1 MAISLPRAPDGE
13 QYEDLVIACVQI
25 LGNFVEPRLLLRQG
39 RRDVLELDAVATPL
53 GQSTAAR
60 VLYEAKKHRFK
71 FSDAFKLFGQRIY
84 LGIERAVLVSL
95 EGCEEEYRSA
105 YDTKGNELGVGMC
118 HLPFPKFELL
128 KILPKF
134 NLLTEEELG
143 PAITS
148 AWYGNIARRLA
159 LASRQQKY
167 REQITLQLF
176 QAVRKYLFKVRE
188 AFFIKEA
195 IARAEALYEA
205 YLQYPGLTGEAIKY
219 ISETT
224 RRPIEKLQQAIW
236 TDAEFPWAQGIL
248 DLECTGRIA
257 IFKNAF
263 DDRSTR
269 GDKPIPTVQW
279 KILDTAVELPKHNL
293 PRSFN
298 RGLDALKKHP
308 HMARL
313 PVLFQT
319 FYNLFGGFISF
330 HDSDELE
337 LMHKF
342 TGIPAAE
349 IVDSLLLFD
358 SFFAGE
364 GKTFFMR
371 SKNELLSMKQVPAFV
386 RGTGCFFRQSHFK
399 LVAYES
405 RYPKMAW
412 LLKRWHNAIYHILE
426 PHLGKP

>member
-134 NLLTEEELG
+134 NLLTETELG

-159 LASRQQKY
+159 LASLQQKY
-167 REQITLQLF
+167 REQIALQLF

-205 YLQYPGLTGEAIKY
+205 YLQYPGLTG
-219 ISETT
+219 
-224 RRPIEKLQQAIW
+224 
-236 TDAEFPWAQGIL
+236 
-248 DLECTGRIA
+248 
-257 IFKNAF
+257 
-263 DDRSTR
+263 
-269 GDKPIPTVQW
+269 
-279 KILDTAVELPKHNL
+279 
-293 PRSFN
+293 
-298 RGLDALKKHP
+298 
-308 HMARL
+308 
-313 PVLFQT
+313 
-319 FYNLFGGFISF
+319 
-330 HDSDELE
+330 
-337 LMHKF
+337 
-342 TGIPAAE
+342 
-349 IVDSLLLFD
+349 
-358 SFFAGE
+358 
-364 GKTFFMR
+364 
-371 SKNELLSMKQVPAFV
+371 
-386 RGTGCFFRQSHFK
+386 
-399 LVAYES
+399 
-405 RYPKMAW
+405 
-412 LLKRWHNAIYHILE
+412 
-426 PHLGKP
+426 